1 MRDEANDKR
10 DVAASTVRRFPREKL
25 QKHVCD
31 ERAPTQH
38 EDHHYDN
45 AELKDG
51 LVALFSEFSCVFA
64 LIVPRELLSFQANDH
79 SGVKSSDHEKW
90 KNEKEDGQK
99 NEIVLLRFHVI
110 ERRRP
115 IE

>member
-1 MRDEANDKR
+1 MRDEVNDKH
-10 DVAASTVRRFPREKL
+10 DVAASTVRRVPREKL
-25 QKHVCD
+25 QKRVCD

-38 EDHHYDN
+38 EHYYYDN

-51 LVALFSEFSCVFA
+51 LVAFFSEFSYVFA
-64 LIVPRELLSFQANDH
+64 LILPRELLSFQAKNH
-79 SGVKSSDHEKW
+79 SGVKSRYHEKW
-90 KNEKEDGQK
+90 KNEEKNGQK

-115 IE
+115 VQ